1 MSNPMSKTEM
11 VRARINPETKAKADE
26 VLSAYGMTH
35 STFINL
41 SYHSLING
49 GGIPVSRNIPNDEL
63 AASLRASKEG
73 KGETTTYQD
82 ADAMMRDLW
91 SD

>member
-1 MSNPMSKTEM
+1 MSNPMQKTEM

-63 AASLRASKEG
+63 AASLRAS
-73 KGETTTYQD
+73 
-82 ADAMMRDLW
+82 RDGTAKPTRYKDVDSMFDDLL
-91 SD
+91 SE

>member
-1 MSNPMSKTEM
+1 MSNPMPKTET
-11 VRARINPETKAKADE
+11 VRARISPETKAKADE

-41 SYHSLING
+41 SYHSLINE
-49 GGIPVSRNIPNDEL
+49 GGIPVSRNIPNDKL
-63 AASLRASKEG
+63 ATSLRTSKDG
-73 KGETTTYQD
+73 KGETTTYKN

-91 SD
+91 

>member
-1 MSNPMSKTEM
+1 MPKTEM
-11 VRARINPETKAKADE
+11 VRARINPETKAKADK
-26 VLSAYGMTH
+26 VLSSYGMTH

-63 AASLRASKEG
+63 AASLRAAREGTTERKE
-73 KGETTTYQD
+73 Y
-82 ADAMMRDLW
+82 RDVQTMFDDIL
-91 SD
+91 SDK